1 MVVCLV
7 HLLEALGPE
16 RWSVRRPSQRVDQ
29 DIISMQVIGDLEVTD
44 TMSGIAEK
52 GEIVQKRRKQI
63 KASWGSEKTFG
74 KDRGCKII

>member
-29 DIISMQVIGDLEVTD
+29 DIISMQVIDDLGKKKVDKEIYKKTISR
-44 TMSGIAEK
+44 SGPQ
-52 GEIVQKRRKQI
+52 GQWSR
-63 KASWGSEKTFG
+63 
-74 KDRGCKII
+74 